1 MWRTPEQAA
10 DLHAM
15 STHHYQY
22 ERARSMQ
29 NVAHLPHPCEYVR
42 EIMARDP
49 GSISTIDTSFHA
61 TDVTVRAEFA
71 SLPSTDRVEARK
83 VRLQGWAKPD
93 EQGARVDPPAAPL
106 GASRAAG
113 SRRSPP
119 VVWQHMCGDAAQV
132 PRAGRRSGAQGD
144 RPRAANGLLAPR
156 APHRASSARPA
167 PRLGQGALWDLQ
179 ALLLL
184 GRVCGL
190 RGNGAPVPHLR
201 APRPA
206 RGEGRRPIAVFD
218 E

>member
-1 MWRTPEQAA
+1 MGHFEWRLQKTRTGPRRRHQSVHGSRAS
-10 DLHAM
+10 HRRRFR
-15 STHHYQY
+15 
-22 ERARSMQ
+22 ERSKES
-29 NVAHLPHPCEYVR
+29 LTGLC
-42 EIMARDP
+42 
-49 GSISTIDTSFHA
+49 TC
-61 TDVTVRAEFA
+61 TVRAEFA
-71 SLPSTDRVEARK
+71 SLPSTDRVAARK

-93 EQGARVDPPAAPL
+93 EQGARVDPPAALL

-113 SRRSPP
+113 SRRYPP
-119 VVWQHMCGDAAQV
+119 VVWQHMCGDAPQV
-132 PRAGRRSGAQGD
+132 PRAGRRSGAQGG
-144 RPRAANGLLAPR
+144 RPRAANGLLAQR